1 MASGCLASCSTLTRS
16 DIAFDLRYYAECQ
29 DLDYLLGSL
38 DTEKH
43 RGKQAGKMRLLNKA
57 MVELIEEYGMVNFE
71 TLAVEVRQLL
81 ALCTTMAADT
91 DPLLG

>member
-1 MASGCLASCSTLTRS
+1 
-16 DIAFDLRYYAECQ
+16 
-29 DLDYLLGSL
+29 
-38 DTEKH
+38 
-43 RGKQAGKMRLLNKA
+43 MRLLNKA

-81 ALCTTMAADT
+81 ALCTTMAADA

>member
-1 MASGCLASCSTLTRS
+1 LSLTEPVV
-16 DIAFDLRYYAECQ
+16 AFDLRYYAECQ

-71 TLAVEVRQLL
+71 TLAVEVRQLRPL
-81 ALCTTMAADT
+81 SSTMAADA
-91 DPLLG
+91 DPLSG